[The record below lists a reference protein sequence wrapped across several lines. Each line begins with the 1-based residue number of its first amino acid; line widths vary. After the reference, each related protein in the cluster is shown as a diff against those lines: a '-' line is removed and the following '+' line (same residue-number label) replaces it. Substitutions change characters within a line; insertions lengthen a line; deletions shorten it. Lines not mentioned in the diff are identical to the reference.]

1 MHIVYLHGLNQTS
14 HSFNYLRTQLPA
26 HTATC
31 INYSSHQALRDSMQE
46 IRKQLP
52 KGEFSLVGH
61 SLGGVLAVL
70 MAAEHAEHADQMQRL
85 VTISSPFAGSKVAAG
100 LRWLPGHPKV
110 IEDLTP
116 SSPKIELIRQLR
128 LTTPTMCLVSTAG
141 ALPLSSEPNDGIVTV
156 SSQKALP
163 FGKKAEVKANHFEV
177 LLHERT
183 IKLMRD
189 FLFGDAE

>member
-14 HSFNYLRTQLPA
+14 YSFNYLRAQLPA
-26 HTATC
+26 HTSTC

-46 IRKQLP
+46 VRKQLP

-70 MAAEHAEHADQMQRL
+70 MAAGHGDRVQKL
-85 VTISSPFAGSKVAAG
+85 VTISSPFAGSKAAAG

-116 SSPKIELIRQLR
+116 SSPKIELISQLR
-128 LTTPTMCLVSTAG
+128 LTMPTMCLVSTAG

-163 FGKKAEVKANHFEV
+163 FGRKVEIKANHFEI
-177 LLHERT
+177 LMFDRT
-183 IKLMRD
+183 VKLMHD
-189 FLFGDAE
+189 FLFEDTP